1 MKGGPVEEAYGFI
14 RQNILDGVYHP
25 AQRLVES
32 QLIKDIGVGRY
43 HIRVALER
51 LQAIGLVS
59 IEPNRGA
66 SVTALELRDVL
77 DILEAREALE
87 VLAIRLATNNMKP
100 ELLDQLNVYV
110 EDMKQ
115 AIQAEQFEQYSEINT
130 SFHEAIYRAC
140 GNKSVLELLIL
151 LKARLTRLHLRT
163 ILLPGRTDTSIAE
176 HRRILEA
183 LRQQDPDKAEEA
195 IRIHIGT
202 LGETVKRAWNLI
214 RV

>member
-1 MKGGPVEEAYGFI
+1 VKGGPIEEAYDFI

-25 AQRLVES
+25 AQRLIES

-59 IEPNRGA
+59 LEPNRGA

-77 DILEAREALE
+77 DILEAREVLE
-87 VLAIRLATNNMKP
+87 VLTIRLATKNMKP
-100 ELLDQLNVYV
+100 ELLDQLNVHFD
-110 EDMKQ
+110 DMKQ
-115 AIQAEQFEQYSEINT
+115 ALQAEQFERYSEINT
-130 SFHEAIYRAC
+130 SFHEAIYCAC

-151 LKARLTRLHLRT
+151 LKTRLTRLHLRT
-163 ILLPGRTDTSIAE
+163 ILLPGRADISIAE